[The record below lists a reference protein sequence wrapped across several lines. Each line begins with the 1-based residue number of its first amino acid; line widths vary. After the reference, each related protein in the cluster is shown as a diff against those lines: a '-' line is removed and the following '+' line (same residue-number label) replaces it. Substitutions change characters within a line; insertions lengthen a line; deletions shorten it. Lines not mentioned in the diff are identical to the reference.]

1 MNKEFIPYE
10 LALELKQ
17 LKFDDE
23 ECFGRFY
30 TKPRCK
36 MFSVDENG
44 RHYLIKNIPKKLY
57 TLGEHFVLNDG
68 NVIIVPTYSQA
79 FRWFREKYDLNNFIY
94 HYAEDDI
101 LHIINFAYNINNNIF
116 ESDFKLYEEAE
127 LACLRKL
134 IEIVKG
140 GNK

>member
-1 MNKEFIPYE
+1 MIEKEFIPYE

-17 LKFDDE
+17 LGFDE
-23 ECFGRFY
+23 PCFMYY
-30 TKPRCK
+30 TDKGELYK
-36 MFSVDENG
+36 S
-44 RHYLIKNIPKKLY
+44 NIYGISAP
-57 TLGEHFVLNDG
+57 
-68 NVIIVPTYSQA
+68 IYSQA